1 MTFRVETFA
10 ERTPKVET
18 LPVTVL
24 LVMTLR
30 VVTLAE
36 RAPSVLAFETSAFD
50 IVVAFR
56 YGIVNVS

>member
-1 MTFRVETFA
+1 M
-10 ERTPKVET
+10 
-18 LPVTVL
+18 PVTVL

-36 RAPSVLAFETSAFD
+36 RAPRVLALETSALD
-50 IVVAFR
+50 IVVALR